1 MAPIGVSVIIPT
13 FQGGRRLPR
22 ALDALAQQL
31 PTPVVFEVL
40 VVVDGSTD
48 GTGNMLRRLETPYPL
63 LVVERSNGGRAAAC
77 NSGLSF
83 ARGEIVVLLDDDMQ
97 PCPNFVEAHY
107 LAHREKPR
115 LGVVGAAPMEVV
127 PVPRGARRYLA
138 GKFNRHLEKL
148 ASPEHGITL
157 RDFYSGNFSIRRDLL
172 LEAGGFDEGFTE
184 YGNEDLELSIRL
196 RRLGIKL
203 AYSPT
208 AAAHQ
213 TNDKNFLKLVDDNIA
228 KGRTAVLLARKHPEA
243 FPDLKLGT
251 FAQGPIALRIA
262 RDLLLTLAQLFPS
275 FPRQLR
281 ALLGFLEQRNL
292 LGGDRF
298 YELALGF
305 FYWTGARAAMRAQSK
320 TLLVRERV
328 QGQ

>member
-1 MAPIGVSVIIPT
+1 MKTSSTAQIRVSVIIPT
-13 FQGGRRLPR
+13 FQGGKRLSR

-31 PTPVVFEVL
+31 PTPTAFEVL

-48 GTGNMLRRLETPYPL
+48 GTESMLRRLETPYPL
-63 LVVERSNGGRAAAC
+63 RVIERSNGGRAAAC

-83 ARGEIVVLLDDDMQ
+83 AMGEIVVLLDDDMQ
-97 PCPNFVEAHY
+97 PCPNFIEAHY
-107 LAHREKPR
+107 LAHRENSR

-127 PVPRGARRYLA
+127 PVSCGAHQYLA
-138 GKFNRHLEKL
+138 GKFNRHLQKL
-148 ASPEHGITL
+148 ANPEHGIALRDL

-203 AYSPT
+203 TYSPT
-208 AAAHQ
+208 AAAQQ
-213 TNDKNFLKLVDDNIA
+213 TSDKNFLSLVDDNVA

-251 FAQGPIALRIA
+251 SAQGPIALRIV

-275 FPRQLR
+275 FP
-281 ALLGFLEQRNL
+281 ES
-292 LGGDRF
+292 
-298 YELALGF
+298 Y
-305 FYWTGARAAMRAQSK
+305 ARS
-320 TLLVRERV
+320 
-328 QGQ
+328 

>member
-1 MAPIGVSVIIPT
+1 VIIPT
-13 FQGGRRLPR
+13 FQGGKRLPR
-22 ALDALAQQL
+22 ALDALGQQL
-31 PTPVVFEVL
+31 PTPIMFEVL

-48 GTGNMLRRLETPYPL
+48 GTGNILRRLETSYPL
-63 LVVERSNGGRAAAC
+63 CVLERTNGGRAAAC

-107 LAHREKPR
+107 LAHRENPR
-115 LGVVGAAPMEVV
+115 LGVVGAAPMKVV
-127 PVPRGARRYLA
+127 PVLCGAHRYLA
-138 GKFNRHLEKL
+138 GKFNRHLENL
-148 ASPEHGITL
+148 ADPEHRIAL

-172 LEAGGFDEGFTE
+172 VEAGGFDEGFAE

-196 RRLGIKL
+196 RKLGIKL
-203 AYSPT
+203 VYSPT
-208 AAAHQ
+208 AAAQQ
-213 TNDKNFLKLVDDNIA
+213 TNDKNFQKLVDDSIA

-251 FAQGPIALRIA
+251 FAQGPIALRIV
-262 RDLLLTLAQLFPS
+262 RDILLTLAQLFPS
-275 FPRQLR
+275 LPRQLR

-320 TLLVRERV
+320 TLFDRERV
-328 QGQ
+328 QRQ